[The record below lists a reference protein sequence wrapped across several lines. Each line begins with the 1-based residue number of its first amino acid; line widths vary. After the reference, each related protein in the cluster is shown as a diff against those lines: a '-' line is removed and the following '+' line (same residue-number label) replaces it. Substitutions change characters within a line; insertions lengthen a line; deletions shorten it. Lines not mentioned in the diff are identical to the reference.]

1 MTHFAR
7 LTLPEPPSSH
17 KFGTAKSELS
27 RVSVIYISR
36 VSTTS
41 GETED
46 EIIINSD
53 QYIVIFVFRERSV
66 QEARAVSNV
75 RLLVTTYV

>member
-1 MTHFAR
+1 M
-7 LTLPEPPSSH
+7 PESKYMNLMNRVDLYSYSSNVRVQCA
-17 KFGTAKSELS
+17 TTDYW
-27 RVSVIYISR
+27 RVSM
-36 VSTTS
+36 TS